1 MTPWPIL
8 PFISLAIQVII
19 LCSFRNANLNF
30 LLSTLSSNG
39 TRRNGFYNSTVGG
52 RNASDA
58 AVYGLF
64 MCRGDVSGSVCR
76 TCVGDATV
84 AILQRCPNQMTAT
97 IWYDYCMLRY
107 SDGPLY
113 GRPDQSSDIFILRNG
128 HKDSQPER
136 FMQSVGNTLDQVV
149 TLVVNDES
157 PDKKFATQEAN
168 VTASE
173 SIYCLGQCRP
183 DLSDLDCRTCL
194 SIAIQGLKSC
204 CYSELGARYL
214 TPDCNIW
221 YETYLFYSTANSAPP
236 PQAPIRPPPPIT
248 YNISAPNEENR
259 GSSSSKVI
267 IAIVVPITGIIL
279 LTAIFCFVRI
289 RNAKKRHTRLQKTD
303 MNGVSA
309 EESSQYDLAMVKA
322 ITNDFSLKCKIG
334 QGGYGSVYK
343 GMLPNGQ
350 EVAIKRL
357 SKSSKQGAQEFKNE
371 VEVVVK
377 LQHRNLVSGY
387 MSPEYAM
394 HGEFSVKSD
403 VFSLGV
409 ILLEIITGKK
419 NRNIS
424 KENRTVD
431 LLGYA
436 WEYWRDDTPLEI
448 LDPVLAKSYNVNE
461 VIQCIHISLL
471 CVQEVAVERP
481 TMAEVMMM
489 LSSYSSNK
497 WSAPREPAFY
507 HGGREGIPKESES
520 EKPVS
525 INEVSISQFHPR

>member
-1 MTPWPIL
+1 MHPQFRCFALGYIL
-8 PFISLAIQVII
+8 CTCLQISLFIGANSQQSQPAGYFCPDTSTNNYA
-19 LCSFRNANLNF
+19 LNNTTYRANLNF

-248 YNISAPNEENR
+248 YNISAPKNR

-343 GMLPNGQ
+343 
-350 EVAIKRL
+350 
-357 SKSSKQGAQEFKNE
+357 
-371 VEVVVK
+371 
-377 LQHRNLVSGY
+377 
-387 MSPEYAM
+387 
-394 HGEFSVKSD
+394 
-403 VFSLGV
+403 
-409 ILLEIITGKK
+409 IITGKK

-436 WEYWRDDTPLEI
+436 WKHWRDKTPLGI
-448 LDPVLAKSYNVNE
+448 VARVLEESYSRNE
-461 VIQCIHISLL
+461 VIQCIHIGLL
-471 CVQEVAVERP
+471 CIQDVDERP
-481 TMAEVMMM
+481 TMAKVV
-489 LSSYSSNK
+489 LILNSYSVTKST
-497 WSAPREPAFY
+497 PREPAFCLS
-507 HGGREGIPKESES
+507 GRLEPKGTESNQS
-520 EKPVS
+520 TRKPLPLSV
-525 INEVSISQFHPR
+525 NEMSISELDPR